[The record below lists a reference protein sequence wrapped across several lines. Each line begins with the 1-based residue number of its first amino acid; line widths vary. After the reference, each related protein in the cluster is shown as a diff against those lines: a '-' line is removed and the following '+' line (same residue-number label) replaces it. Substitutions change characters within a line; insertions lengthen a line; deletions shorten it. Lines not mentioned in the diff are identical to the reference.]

1 MPAMLPVPNRRTR
14 DVAGLLRLTTWMAS
28 LMVVTL
34 LSACSLLKLGGKG
47 APQGTVSL
55 VVENRGYSDVVLYVV
70 RSEGARGARVGSV
83 NGGATVTFKVRE
95 TDLQAGGL
103 LQLQARAIGARTAW
117 KSCASSVTP
126 PVNRCC
132 PPSLTSLIWRSTFW
146 EPRWRRCRRRFSA
159 FTWCNSLVRLP

>member
-117 KSCASSVTP
+117 TSPTLF
-126 PVNRCC
+126 VN
-132 PPSLTSLIWRSTFW
+132 SGGIVKLDLIATGTSDLTRSQIYLIQ
-146 EPRWRRCRRRFSA
+146 
-159 FTWCNSLVRLP
+159 